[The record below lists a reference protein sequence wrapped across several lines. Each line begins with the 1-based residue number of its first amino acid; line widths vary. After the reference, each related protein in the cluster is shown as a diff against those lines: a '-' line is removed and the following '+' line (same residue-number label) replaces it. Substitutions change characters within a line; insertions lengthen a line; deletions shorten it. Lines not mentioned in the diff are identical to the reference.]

1 MVSNSPSFN
10 HNILIINYNIIIILI
25 ILKISDFLLT
35 LWITPS
41 SPTINQNLIKH
52 WKGWKGVSI
61 SKFLLHVHLFQITK
75 FSLTYCL

>member
-52 WKGWKGVSI
+52 WKG
-61 SKFLLHVHLFQITK
+61 
-75 FSLTYCL
+75 